1 MSHLILDTLATVPD
15 LVAFAAHGVAL
26 AADKTPAATPDVS
39 VAGSPG
45 IGGFFATAALSLL
58 VIILGIDMTR
68 RTRRLRYRAQY
79 AAAQEAEQAQA
90 QQDTE
95 SEDDQHGTR

>member
-26 AADKTPAATPDVS
+26 AADNTPAANPDGS

-45 IGGFFATAALSLL
+45 IGGSCDCGAIPPCIFLAST
-58 VIILGIDMTR
+58 
-68 RTRRLRYRAQY
+68 
-79 AAAQEAEQAQA
+79 
-90 QQDTE
+90 
-95 SEDDQHGTR
+95 

>member
-1 MSHLILDTLATVPD
+1 MTGLPLETGMFRRIVMSHLILDTLA
-15 LVAFAAHGVAL
+15 
-26 AADKTPAATPDVS
+26 PAANPDGS

-45 IGGFFATAALSLL
+45 IGGFFATAALSLI

-79 AAAQEAEQAQA
+79 AAAQEAEQAQ
-90 QQDTE
+90 QDTE
-95 SEDDQHGTR
+95 SEDDQHDAR

>member
-26 AADKTPAATPDVS
+26 AADNTPAANPDGS

-45 IGGFFATAALSLL
+45 IGGFFAISTDEQKHIWPWEDYTLIDSRVPVTLPEHSLSD
-58 VIILGIDMTR
+58 GIFF
-68 RTRRLRYRAQY
+68 
-79 AAAQEAEQAQA
+79 
-90 QQDTE
+90 
-95 SEDDQHGTR
+95 

>member
-26 AADKTPAATPDVS
+26 AADNTPAANPDGS

-45 IGGFFATAALSLL
+45 IGVSL
-58 VIILGIDMTR
+58 
-68 RTRRLRYRAQY
+68 RLRRYPSSSLFLVS
-79 AAAQEAEQAQA
+79 
-90 QQDTE
+90 T
-95 SEDDQHGTR
+95 